1 VAMDA
6 EQRILFANDRA
17 AQLLEFPPG
26 TAVGRKFWE
35 VVRHRPVQ
43 ELIERALMGN
53 EPARAELNWNS
64 QEAKC
69 LAVQVARLPG
79 LPSLGAVLFFH
90 DVSDIRRLEQLR
102 QEFVANVS
110 HELKTP
116 LSVIKA
122 CIETLLDGAVDDP
135 EHRGPFLEQIS
146 EQADR
151 LHALILDLLSL
162 AQIESGTDLLDF
174 QPVPLADAVAECVE
188 RLRSRADARGQ
199 RLLVEPPPGPE
210 AAALAAWADPE
221 AVGQILDNLID
232 NAVKYTPQGGTVTV
246 RWRGEAEQAVLEVE

>member
-1 VAMDA
+1 
-6 EQRILFANDRA
+6 RFANDRA
-17 AQLLEFPPG
+17 AELLDFSAPQ
-26 TAVGRKFWE
+26 AVGRRLWE
-35 VVRHRPVQ
+35 VIRRRRVL
-43 ELIERALMGN
+43 ELVEQALATG
-53 EPARAELNWNS
+53 EPTRAELDWQGPAEKS
-64 QEAKC
+64 
-69 LAVQVARLPG
+69 LTVYVARLKGSPAG
-79 LPSLGAVLFFH
+79 GAVLVLH
-90 DVSDIRRLEQLR
+90 DTSALRRLERLR

-116 LSVIKA
+116 LTVIKA
-122 CIETLLDGAVDDP
+122 CTETLLDGAVDDP
-135 EHRGPFLEQIS
+135 AHRGPFLEQIGD
-146 EQADR
+146 QAER

-162 AQIESGTDLLDF
+162 AQIESGTELLDF